1 MEMAL
6 AFNNVQLVP
15 VLHNNQ
21 PWIRATE
28 LARALGYKDES
39 SVRRIYERNSDE
51 FSPDMTQV
59 IEITETV
66 NLTAPASGGN
76 SDDGNGHIPGLR
88 IMARIFSLRGC
99 HLLAMFARTPVAK
112 SFRRW
117 VLDVLDKLAEQE
129 RARLAEPVRISDRLT
144 STDSLST
151 AASRKPLRALVHAWA
166 QISGTPHTALWPQV
180 KAHFQLSR
188 IDDLP
193 ESWIPDALEWVQA
206 KIDQCGKAL
215 PPSPGSVSDES
226 RLPIYRNGYF
236 YPPHKNRKHVAGPRE
251 KALRDFWDTEYHM
264 RVAELE
270 KKFREMMDAINAAT
284 KDGLYAQAISN
295 IGKDADTMFSVD
307 SLLQGMYTPES
318 MAHAAFKEA
327 MELACLH
334 MRMATSIATAL
345 NM

>member
-1 MEMAL
+1 MSQAL
-6 AFNNVQLVP
+6 CFNDVQFDVIP
-15 VLHNNQ
+15 QNSQ
-21 PWIRATE
+21 PWVRSPQIAE
-28 LARALGYKDES
+28 ALGYGQAN
-39 SVRRIYERNSDE
+39 RINDLYARHADE
-51 FSPDMTQV
+51 FTDAMTAV
-59 IEITETV
+59 ITLPTE
-66 NLTAPASGGN
+66 GG
-76 SDDGNGHIPGLR
+76 PQET
-88 IMARIFSLRGC
+88 RIFSLRGC

-129 RARLAEPVRISDRLT
+129 RARLAEEVKEIPDASRLSKRTDPERKQLTAILNTWVGMAPIHYANARAQVNAHFGVTSVDRLT
-144 STDSLST
+144 
-151 AASRKPLRALVHAWA
+151 VA
-166 QISGTPHTALWPQV
+166 QV
-180 KAHFQLSR
+180 R
-188 IDDLP
+188 
-193 ESWIPDALEWVQA
+193 DAIQWVQA
-206 KIDQCGKAL
+206 KIDAIPPVAL

-226 RLPIYRNGYF
+226 RQPIYRNGALYM
-236 YPPHKNRKHVAGPRE
+236 PHKNRKHVAGPRE

-264 RVAELE
+264 RAAELK
-270 KKFREMMDAINAAT
+270 KKFREMMDAINAAA

>member
-1 MEMAL
+1 MSQAL
-6 AFNNVQLVP
+6 CFNDVQFDVIP
-15 VLHNNQ
+15 QNSQ
-21 PWIRATE
+21 PWVRSPQIAE
-28 LARALGYKDES
+28 ALGYGQTN
-39 SVRRIYERNSDE
+39 RINDLYARHADE
-51 FSPDMTQV
+51 FTDAMTAV
-59 IEITETV
+59 VTLPTE
-66 NLTAPASGGN
+66 GG
-76 SDDGNGHIPGLR
+76 LQET
-88 IMARIFSLRGC
+88 RIFSLRGC

-129 RARLAEPVRISDRLT
+129 RARLAEPVRNPDRLA
-144 STDSLST
+144 STDNLST
-151 AASRKPLRALVHAWA
+151 TASRKPLRALVHAWA

-226 RLPIYRNGYF
+226 RLPIYRNGALYM
-236 YPPHKNRKHVAGPRE
+236 PHKNRKHVAGPRE
-251 KALRDFWDTEYHM
+251 KALRDFWDTEYDM
-264 RVAELE
+264 RVTELQ
-270 KKFREMMDAINAAT
+270 KKFREMMDAINAAM

-295 IGKDADTMFSVD
+295 IAKDADTVFSAEAM
-307 SLLQGMYTPES
+307 LQGMYASQS
-318 MAHAAFKEA
+318 MAHAAFKDA
-327 MELACLH
+327 MEWACLH